1 MGDLKHS
8 VMEEKTKLDSIE
20 TRLTSLETAIGRIIL
35 RMDSSPIA
43 LTYPEPL
50 ATPLARESSSTLY
63 HERFFSLLDA
73 GEAFIKYSGAIAIGL
88 LDMVG
93 QNFEVNKE
101 FAQPVPLGRWVGIIN
116 EALSSDKFPDNSIA
130 NSFKASL
137 VKPNGKLTSA
147 GRFFLEEFTNI
158 RNVERGHASSLP
170 DGAYERLH
178 LRHAQVVQDALDNCS
193 YLHFPLIRI
202 ESSDVATD
210 PISYDIRHLVGPP
223 PLTRVERIQSG
234 NKLHLNML
242 YVWNSD
248 DIFVNL
254 SELVIYITCPT
265 CNLTHTFFLEKSTG
279 GSLFYHSYFGN
290 HRCKL

>member
-1 MGDLKHS
+1 
-8 VMEEKTKLDSIE
+8 MEEKTKIDSIE
-20 TRLTSLETAIGRIIL
+20 ARIAGLEAAIGRIIL

-43 LTYPEPL
+43 LAYPEPL
-50 ATPLARESSSTLY
+50 ATPLARESSATLY

-88 LDMVG
+88 FNMGG
-93 QNFEVNKE
+93 QNFDVNKE
-101 FAQPVPLGRWVGIIN
+101 FAQPVSLGRWVEIIN
-116 EALSSDKFPDNSIA
+116 EVLSSGKLPDNSIA
-130 NSFKASL
+130 NSFKTSL

-158 RNVERGHASSLP
+158 RNIERGHASSLP

-178 LRHAQVVQDALDNCS
+178 LRHAQVVHDALGNCA
-193 YLHFPLIRI
+193 YLYFPLIRI

-234 NKLHLNML
+234 NKLHLNNL
-242 YVWNSD
+242 YIWDND

-265 CNLTHTFFLEKSTG
+265 CNLTHTFFLEKLTG
-279 GSLFYHSYFGN
+279 KSLFYHSYFGN
-290 HRCKL
+290 HRFKL